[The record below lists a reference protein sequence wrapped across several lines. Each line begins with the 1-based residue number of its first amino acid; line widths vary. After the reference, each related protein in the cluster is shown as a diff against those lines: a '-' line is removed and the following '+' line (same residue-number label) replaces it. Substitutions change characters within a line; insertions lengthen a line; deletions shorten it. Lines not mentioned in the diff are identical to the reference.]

1 MTSKF
6 GLFTITILPVTK
18 RSLSKPVILLYC
30 VPTIYNEPLIPNKFG
45 KISITSLLGVGNTCK
60 IPIFDVRG
68 ISGSPIIRSPFMKLI
83 CETAANSVQS
93 RMQILVGGYALGQR
107 SAFLMQSKK
116 LTPSS
121 GPLRLSLETGNSVSF
136 PEPGIIVIPNG
147 RLSVLK

>member
-30 VPTIYNEPLIPNKFG
+30 VPTIYKEPLIPNKFG
-45 KISITSLLGVGNTCK
+45 KISMASLFGVGNTCK
-60 IPIFDVRG
+60 IPTLAVEG
-68 ISGSPIIRSPFMKLI
+68 VTGSPIMRSPLIKLI
-83 CETAANSVQS
+83 CDTAANSVQS
-93 RMQILVGGYALGQR
+93 RIQILVGGYALGQR

-121 GPLRLSLETGNSVSF
+121 GPFRLSFETGNSVSF

-147 RLSVLK
+147 KLSVLK